1 MMDKTPNLDT
11 KTAMPVLDGKL
22 YLSTQQVAN
31 SLQVS
36 KATIKNWLKNRTI
49 EEPPRHPGNG
59 YRLWTLTDVES
70 IRVQMREKLESK

>member
-1 MMDKTPNLDT
+1 LDI
-11 KTAMPVLDGKL
+11 KAAMPVLDGKL

-36 KATIKNWLKNRTI
+36 KATIKNWLKSRTI
-49 EEPPRHPGNG
+49 EEPPRHPANG